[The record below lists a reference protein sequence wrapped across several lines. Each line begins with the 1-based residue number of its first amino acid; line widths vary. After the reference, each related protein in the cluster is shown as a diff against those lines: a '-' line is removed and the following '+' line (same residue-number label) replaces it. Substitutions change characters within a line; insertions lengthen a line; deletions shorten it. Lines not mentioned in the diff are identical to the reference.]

1 MFLNFIA
8 LAGGGDPKTT
18 MMMMMMMTTTMM
30 MMVVVMVLVLVEK
43 MMTMMMMMYFIP
55 ELSTQRDNWRTVR
68 RETERDTEFPPADDP
83 TVPLSGWFPR
93 QMFCFHCWKNQVKK
107 CEAVSFCSFFIS
119 LWYNFEVPIAM
130 RTFQQWLTSKKRV
143 YYSYSIVLVLTS

>member
-1 MFLNFIA
+1 ML
-8 LAGGGDPKTT
+8 
-18 MMMMMMMTTTMM
+18 MMMMTTTMM

-43 MMTMMMMMYFIP
+43 MMTMMMMYFIP

-68 RETERDTEFPPADDP
+68 REAELDTEFPPADDP

-107 CEAVSFCSFFIS
+107 CEAVFF
-119 LWYNFEVPIAM
+119 
-130 RTFQQWLTSKKRV
+130 
-143 YYSYSIVLVLTS
+143 VLFS